1 VAKRDCALLAS
12 DDSTKDVRVAYT
24 RWISVPP
31 LENRGPCNSA
41 DSNARARLQRP
52 CPTPTAAAR
61 LAAADLL
68 VRQRHAGPT
77 LQAPRKG

>member
-1 VAKRDCALLAS
+1 MAKRDCALLAS

-31 LENRGPCNSA
+31 LENRGPCN
-41 DSNARARLQRP
+41 SNARARLQRP